1 MTKESKTGKAIDFDI
16 LWRILKYLKPYKK
29 WLVIAFITTVTL
41 AAVSPIRPWL
51 VQYVLDKI
59 IIPQQDVGLR
69 FYASLMV
76 LLLASETILQYFDS
90 YFSSLLG
97 QHVIRDIRTQTYNK
111 LSRLKL
117 TYFDNTPIGMLV
129 TRTISDT
136 EAIADVFSQGFLV
149 IAGDIL
155 KLIVLITV
163 MTLTDWRLTL
173 FSLSTIPILIIATR
187 IFQKGVKKTFQEAR
201 KQVANLNSFT
211 QEHIIGMSIVQIFNK
226 ENDEFKKFD
235 AINKEHAKANIKSI
249 WYYSVFFPI
258 VEILSSLSIGLI
270 VWWGAGAVLRS
281 EVSLGNLVAFIM
293 YINMLFRPIRMMA
306 DRFNTLQMGIVSAE
320 RVFFLL
326 DTAVEEENTGTI
338 INDKLK
344 GKIEFK
350 NVWFAYKENNWV
362 LKDVSFVIET
372 GETCAI
378 VGHTGSGKSTIIGL
392 INRFYDIQ
400 KGEILIDNIPIKN
413 YDLQHL
419 RSCIALVLQD
429 VFLFSE
435 SIRNNLSLNK
445 EYSEK
450 EINEALEN
458 IGVMSFIEKLPNGID
473 YNVMERGSTLSLGQ
487 RQLLSFARAYLTNPS
502 VLMLDEATSSID
514 SESEQLIQHAT
525 DTLTQNRTSIIVAHR
540 ISTIKKANKIIVV
553 NAGKIVEQG
562 NHLELINKNGYYK
575 ELLDANYTFQ
585 NN

>member
-16 LWRILKYLKPYKK
+16 LWRILKYLNPYKK

-350 NVWFAYKENNWV
+350 NVWFAYKENHWV